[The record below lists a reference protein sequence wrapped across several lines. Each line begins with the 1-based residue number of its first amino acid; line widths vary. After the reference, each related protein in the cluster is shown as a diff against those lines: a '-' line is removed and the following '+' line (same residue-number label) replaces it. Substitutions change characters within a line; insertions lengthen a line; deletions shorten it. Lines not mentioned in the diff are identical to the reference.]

1 MPDYILLVEDDEL
14 DLSFTTRALRL
25 CSVEVPVRVAR
36 DGEEV
41 LAMLDS
47 VQDVQGGKP
56 VLILLDLRIPKVDGF
71 TILKHIRRTPA
82 IDDIPVIVV
91 SGSLPEADRV
101 RAMLLGANNCVVKAF
116 EFAEFAQQLA
126 LALLPY
132 AGSLNVG
139 GRSAPPA
146 RRAGD
151 RLQA

>member
-14 DLSFTTRALRL
+14 DLSFTSRALRL

-36 DGEEV
+36 DGEDV

-47 VQDVQGGKP
+47 IQGGKP

-71 TILKHIRRTPA
+71 AILKHIRRTPA
-82 IDDIPVIVV
+82 IDDIPVIIV

-101 RAMLLGANNCVVKAF
+101 RAMLLGANNYVVKAF
-116 EFAEFAQQLA
+116 EFADFAQQLA

-146 RRAGD
+146 RRAGH
-151 RLQA
+151 

>member
-1 MPDYILLVEDDEL
+1 MSDYILLVEDDEL
-14 DLSFTTRALRL
+14 DLSFTSRALRL

-36 DGEEV
+36 DGDDV
-41 LAMLDS
+41 LAMLDG
-47 VQDVQGGKP
+47 VHGGKP

-82 IDDIPVIVV
+82 IDDIPVIIV
-91 SGSLPEADRV
+91 SGLLPEADRV
-101 RAMLLGANNCVVKAF
+101 RATLLGANNCVVKTF

-126 LALLPY
+126 LALAPY

>member
-14 DLSFTTRALRL
+14 DLSFTSRALRL
-25 CSVEVPVRVAR
+25 CSVEVPVRVVR
-36 DGEEV
+36 DGEDA

-47 VQDVQGGKP
+47 VQGGKP
-56 VLILLDLRIPKVDGF
+56 VLVLLDLRIPKVDGF

-82 IDDIPVIVV
+82 LDDIPVIIV
-91 SGSLPEADRV
+91 SGSIPEADRV
-101 RAMLLGANNCVVKAF
+101 RAMLLGANNCVVKAI
-116 EFAEFAQQLA
+116 EFADFAQQLA
-126 LALLPY
+126 LALMPY

>member
-1 MPDYILLVEDDEL
+1 MLDYILLVEDDEL
-14 DLSFTTRALRL
+14 DLSFTIRALRL

-36 DGEEV
+36 DGEDV
-41 LAMLDS
+41 LAMLDGA
-47 VQDVQGGKP
+47 QGGKP

-71 TILKHIRRTPA
+71 AILKHIRRTPS
-82 IDDIPVIVV
+82 IDAIPVIIV
-91 SGSLPEADRV
+91 SGLLPEADRV

-116 EFAEFAQQLA
+116 EFADFAQQLA

>member
-14 DLSFTTRALRL
+14 DLSFTSRALRL

-36 DGEEV
+36 DGEDV
-41 LAMLDS
+41 LAML
-47 VQDVQGGKP
+47 GGVRDAKP

-82 IDDIPVIVV
+82 LDDIPVIIV
-91 SGSLPEADRV
+91 SGSIPESDRV

-116 EFAEFAQQLA
+116 EFADFAQQLA
-126 LALLPY
+126 LALAPY

>member
-14 DLSFTTRALRL
+14 DLSFTSRALRL

-36 DGEEV
+36 DGEDV

-47 VQDVQGGKP
+47 VQGGKP
-56 VLILLDLRIPKVDGF
+56 VLVLLDLRIPKVDGF

-82 IDDIPVIVV
+82 LDDIPVIIV
-91 SGSLPEADRV
+91 SGSIPEADRV

-116 EFAEFAQQLA
+116 EFADFAQQLA
-126 LALLPY
+126 LALAPY